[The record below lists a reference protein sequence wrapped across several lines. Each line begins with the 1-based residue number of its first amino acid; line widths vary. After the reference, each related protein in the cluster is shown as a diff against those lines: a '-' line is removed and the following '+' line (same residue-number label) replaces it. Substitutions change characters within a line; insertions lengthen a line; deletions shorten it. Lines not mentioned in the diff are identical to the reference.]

1 MWHGAAGKKVNN
13 YIRENFL
20 YPLTEKDIKVFSE
33 SVEHTKNA
41 PLTHHA
47 IKDKRIL
54 RTDFTKNM
62 IRLAKLLDLEVAS
75 ITAFTGEAG
84 TQCRPHIDGEPGK
97 SYSWRLAY
105 YALGDNSTLD
115 WWEAGPALEHV
126 MLELDNQRDKE
137 GDTPTGYSVIDTHR
151 KVFTQIIN
159 MKAAFV
165 RTDIP
170 HSVDMTKATEERL
183 TISATFFPHISWEEL
198 NERLDKI

>member
-1 MWHGAAGKKVNN
+1 MNN

-84 TQCRPHIDGEPGK
+84 TQCRPHIDGEPDTT
-97 SYSWRLAY
+97 YSWRLAY
-105 YALGDNSTLD
+105 YASGDNSTLN
-115 WWEAGPALEHV
+115 WWRVGPVLTHV
-126 MLELDNQRDKE
+126 KLELDNNRSKE
-137 GDTPTGYSVIDTHR
+137 KNTPAGYSVIDTQH
-151 KVFTQIIN
+151 KVYSRDIN
-159 MKAAFV
+159 MKSAFV

-183 TISATFFPHISWEEL
+183 TLSATFFPHISWEEL
-198 NERLDKI
+198 NRRLDNLC

>member
-1 MWHGAAGKKVNN
+1 MNN
-13 YIRENFL
+13 YIRENIL

-47 IKDKRIL
+47 IKDPKIL

-115 WWEAGPALEHV
+115 WWRVGPALEHV
-126 MLELDNQRDKE
+126 TLELDNQRDKE
-137 GDTPTGYSVIDTHR
+137 TDTPTGYSIIDTHK
-151 KVFTQIIN
+151 KVHSSLIN
-159 MKAAFV
+159 MKSAFV

-183 TISATFFPHISWEEL
+183 TLSATFFPHISWQEL
-198 NERLDKI
+198 NERLDKLC

>member
-1 MWHGAAGKKVNN
+1 MNN
-13 YIRENFL
+13 YIRENIL
-20 YPLTEKDIKVFSE
+20 YPLTEKDVKVFSE
-33 SVEHTKNA
+33 AVEHTKNA

-62 IRLAKLLDLEVAS
+62 IRFAKLLDLEVAS

-105 YALGDNSTLD
+105 YALGNNSTLD
-115 WWEAGPALEHV
+115 WWRVGPALEHV
-126 MLELDNQRDKE
+126 TLELDNQRDKE
-137 GDTPTGYSVIDTHR
+137 ADTPTGYSVIDTHK
-151 KVFTQIIN
+151 KVHSQDIT
-159 MKAAFV
+159 MKSAFV

-170 HSVDMTKATEERL
+170 HSVDMTQATEERL

-198 NERLDKI
+198 NERLDKL

>member
-1 MWHGAAGKKVNN
+1 MNN
-13 YIRENFL
+13 YIRENIL

-33 SVEHTKNA
+33 AVEHPENA
-41 PLTHHA
+41 RLTHHA

-75 ITAFTGEAG
+75 ITAFTGRAG
-84 TQCRPHIDGEPGK
+84 EDSAPHIDGEPGK

-105 YALGDNSTLD
+105 YAKGDNSYLN
-115 WWEAGPALEHV
+115 WWRVGPVLKHV
-126 MLELDNQRDKE
+126 KLELDNQRDKE
-137 GDTPTGYSVIDTHR
+137 IDTPTGYSIIDTHK
-151 KVFTQIIN
+151 KVFTKEIN
-159 MKAAFV
+159 MKSAFV

-170 HSVDMTKATEERL
+170 HSVNMKNATEDRL

-198 NERLDKI
+198 NARLDKLCT